1 MYGMTYHTTDAPPL
15 LTLAHIPSSFSA
27 ADPRQR

>member
-1 MYGMTYHTTDAPPL
+1 MTYHTTDAPL
-15 LTLAHIPSSFSA
+15 LTLTHIPSSFSA

>member
-1 MYGMTYHTTDAPPL
+1 MTYHTTDAPL
-15 LTLAHIPSSFSA
+15 LTLTHIASSFSA